1 MPDRADAHIH
11 LFEGGY
17 QGCFTSRPGVN
28 IDEAACY
35 SSLAADHDVRAALVV
50 GYVGKPWC
58 KSNNEF
64 LARIAPGLP
73 WARPAAH
80 VERLDKLTI
89 ETLEQWARQG
99 FVGISCYIFGP
110 KEAALPA
117 RCADEVWAWL
127 VEHRWLVSV
136 NSKAE
141 AWSAWLPVLE
151 RHGELRVVASHLGL
165 PPCATR
171 QTTSDDARRVLAELR
186 ALAAFPGSRVKLSGF
201 YALSDPGYDYPHE
214 VTWPYVEAL
223 LGAFGPERL
232 LWGSDCTPC
241 LEKLSFPQ
249 TLGLFAKMPF
259 LDDRM
264 RRRIE
269 GANLLEMLDSV
280 KQ

>member
-1 MPDRADAHIH
+1 M
-11 LFEGGY
+11 
-17 QGCFTSRPGVN
+17 
-28 IDEAACY
+28 
-35 SSLAADHDVRAALVV
+35 
-50 GYVGKPWC
+50 
-58 KSNNEF
+58 
-64 LARIAPGLP
+64 
-73 WARPAAH
+73 
-80 VERLDKLTI
+80 
-89 ETLEQWARQG
+89 
-99 FVGISCYIFGP
+99 
-110 KEAALPA
+110 
-117 RCADEVWAWL
+117 
-127 VEHRWLVSV
+127 
-136 NSKAE
+136 
-141 AWSAWLPVLE
+141 
-151 RHGELRVVASHLGL
+151 
-165 PPCATR
+165 
-171 QTTSDDARRVLAELR
+171 R